1 LEHHESQST
10 ELTLA
15 VLDGMTIEDQLR
27 LAKQKA
33 DYHSNFYE
41 MLRYYVKTYTGYDMV
56 SFVKDENIILF
67 FVDERDNFY
76 RLNTLSS
83 GEQSFLYIIFT
94 LFGYG
99 LEN

>member
-1 LEHHESQST
+1 LEHHESQSS

-15 VLDGMTIEDQLR
+15 ILDTLTIEDQLR

-41 MLRYYVKTYTGYDMV
+41 MLRYYVKTYTHYDMV
-56 SFVKDENIILF
+56 SFIKNERIVLF

-76 RLNTLSS
+76 RINALSS
-83 GEQSFLYIIFT
+83 
-94 LFGYG
+94 
-99 LEN
+99 